1 MRRIVSLGAL
11 TLTAIALAGCSA
23 PAPTPAPATTAP
35 QPTIT
40 AQAGTGENTP
50 EPTQPAQPDDVT
62 CENLLPETLIT
73 QFEEMGWSYQ
83 QSQLFGVDAPL
94 ADSVQCTWGD
104 YESHSSEAVQIYAY
118 SPIDEATAVAMQDAL
133 VAQGWMREDAEDVV
147 YITAGD
153 RSAVVD
159 ENGYGM
165 TYKFVPGSV
174 TYADTKQGLLLV
186 QWPR

>member
-1 MRRIVSLGAL
+1 MKRVGGIAALLLAAASLA
-11 TLTAIALAGCSA
+11 ACSA
-23 PAPTPAPATTAP
+23 PAPAPAPSTEQPA
-35 QPTIT
+35 PTIT
-40 AQAGTGENTP
+40 AQPGTGSNTAPP
-50 EPTQPAQPDDVT
+50 EETAEPEVAT

-94 ADSVQCTWGD
+94 PDSVQCTWGD
-104 YESHSSEAVQIYAY
+104 YESHSSEAVQIYAW
-118 SPIDEATAVAMQDAL
+118 SPIDEATATAMQDAL
-133 VAQGWMREDAEDVV
+133 VTQGWTREVDGDVV

-165 TYKFVPGSV
+165 TYKFVEGSV
-174 TYADTKQGLLLV
+174 TYADTKQGLVLV

>member
-1 MRRIVSLGAL
+1 MRRAFVGAAL
-11 TLTAIALAGCSA
+11 LAAAASLTACSGPA
-23 PAPTPAPATTAP
+23 PAPPQTSQPSQTITP
-35 QPTIT
+35 QP
-40 AQAGTGENTP
+40 GTGTNVQEP
-50 EPTQPAQPDDVT
+50 EESAEPEAAT
-62 CENLLPETLIT
+62 CENLLPPTLIT
-73 QFEEMGWSYQ
+73 QFEDMGWSFQ

-94 ADSVQCTWGD
+94 PDSVQCTWGD

-118 SPIDEATAVAMQDAL
+118 SPIDEATAIAMQDAL
-133 VAQGWMREDAEDVV
+133 VAQGWTREDDGETV

-153 RSAVVD
+153 RSTVVD

-165 TYKFVPGSV
+165 TYKFVAGAV